1 MPGNVLI
8 LGGGFA
14 GLAAAGELARH
25 GPPDLSVRLID
36 RRRNSAFA
44 PVLPDLISGRIRPQ
58 HMAEPLEPFCRRLGV
73 EFIHTPVRRILPT
86 EGKVETDAGE
96 FEADRLL
103 LCLGC
108 ENNYHGNGEAEEHAL
123 GLKTVGEG
131 MAIRRRALELVSE
144 DAHDRPHV
152 VVVGGGYTGFE
163 VASHVAFLLHRKL
176 GVPYADLPGTC
187 PILVV
192 EQADEVLRNCS
203 PHVQRWAVRL
213 LERFGVEVRTGVST
227 AQIQADAVR
236 LSDGTDM
243 PRAMTAWAAG
253 VTPGPAAAE
262 LDAPKVRGGRLEVD
276 ENLRLPGTPN
286 VFAAGDVAGPVTPG
300 EETPL
305 RMSIQFSLA
314 GGRHAARNVLRSMA
328 GRTVERF
335 RPFDPGYIVPLA
347 PGQAAG
353 TILGTEMVGRVPSL
367 LHYFMCVVRSW
378 SWRNRVG
385 MAKDL
390 LRPGGEG

>member
-1 MPGNVLI
+1 MPHSVLI

-14 GLAAAGELARH
+14 GLAAAAELARR
-25 GPPDLSVRLID
+25 GPGDLSVRLID

-73 EFIHTPVRRILPT
+73 EFVHTAVRRILPA
-86 EGKVETDAGE
+86 EGKVEADAGE
-96 FEADRLL
+96 FEADCLL

-123 GLKTVGEG
+123 GLKTVAEG
-131 MAIRRRALELVSE
+131 MAIRRRVSELVSD
-144 DAHDRPHV
+144 DADERPHV

-163 VASHVAFLLHRKL
+163 VASHVAFLLHREL
-176 GVPYADLPGTC
+176 GVPYADLPGAC
-187 PILVV
+187 PVLVV

-203 PHVQRWAVRL
+203 PYVQRWAVRL
-213 LERFGVEVRTGVST
+213 LERFGVEVRTGVS
-227 AQIQADAVR
+227 AEQIQEDMVR

-276 ENLRLPGTPN
+276 QYLRLTAMSN
-286 VFAAGDVAGPVTPG
+286 VFAAGDVAGPVMPG
-300 EETPL
+300 EEAPL

-328 GRTVERF
+328 GRPLEPF

-353 TILGTEMVGRVPSL
+353 IILGTEMVGRVPSL

-378 SWRNRVG
+378 SWRNRWG
-385 MAKDL
+385 MARDL
-390 LRPGGEG
+390 MRSRG